1 MGAYGDL
8 DVDSLETVAVRVV
21 GVGEL
26 VVDGAEVVLAL
37 LGLNLAPRNADSPAW
52 GPQSEMS
59 SK

>member
-1 MGAYGDL
+1 MGTYGDL

-52 GPQSEMS
+52 VHRVR
-59 SK
+59 

>member
-8 DVDSLETVAVRVV
+8 DVDALETVTVRVA

-26 VVDGAEVVLAL
+26 VIDGAEGVLAL
-37 LGLNLAPRNADSPAW
+37 LGLNLAPRDADSPAYA
-52 GPQSEMS
+52 QRETS